1 MLRLIQAA
9 GLSCTYRYLL
19 DAQSG
24 CWMAGPDLWTL
35 SADQVSL
42 LRLSADLISLW
53 TLSADLIATP
63 LPMGGIATRSHGR
76 IAR

>member
-1 MLRLIQAA
+1 
-9 GLSCTYRYLL
+9 
-19 DAQSG
+19 
-24 CWMAGPDLWTL
+24 MAGPDLWTL